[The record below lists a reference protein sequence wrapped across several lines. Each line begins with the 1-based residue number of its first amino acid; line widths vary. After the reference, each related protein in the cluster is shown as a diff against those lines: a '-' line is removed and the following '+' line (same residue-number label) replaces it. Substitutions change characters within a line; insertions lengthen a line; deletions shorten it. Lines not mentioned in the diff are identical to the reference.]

1 MNLRKHGDARLGI
14 VRTPNDVPLDLA
26 VLALGGDAQEILYSA
41 DERSVNLVLARQ
53 GELLVKDG
61 EVRGGPGGRTDVEV
75 ETFGEG

>member
-1 MNLRKHGDARLGI
+1 VNLRKHGDARLSI
-14 VRTPNDVPLDLA
+14 VRTPDDVPFDLA